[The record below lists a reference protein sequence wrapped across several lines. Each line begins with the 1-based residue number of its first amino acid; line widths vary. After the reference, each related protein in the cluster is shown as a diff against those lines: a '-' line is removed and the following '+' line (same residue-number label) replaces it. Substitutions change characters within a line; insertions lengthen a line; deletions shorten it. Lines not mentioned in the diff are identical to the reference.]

1 MKIENTS
8 IEYKAPVYLLNY
20 DHLGV
25 IMWKPEALETILNQ
39 EINRLNKYD
48 YFTVEWDHEVFTYDY
63 LAEKEP
69 ELFEKMKKALLDYK
83 GRLGIGSC
91 TYGQPLSTFINEESN
106 IRQLTLARKTL
117 INRFHKSPVFYI
129 MSEHA
134 FHAQLP
140 QILLQ
145 CGFKGALLR
154 THFMMYG
161 YNPEFNAPVVR
172 WTGMDG
178 SGIPAIPTYKDQ
190 PVFIGKEEQPIDA
203 SEPKYGA
210 VTLDNRILLD
220 SPVRY
225 DATLEEFRARFEKK
239 IGRLVASRVDDP
251 RQLEEIIPC
260 HNAGTGYIW
269 TLGDEVM
276 KKLPEPETTLHTEP
290 EDFNVRMPWGFCG
303 NWMLNRSREAE
314 VKVLTAERLCAMAGL
329 LGDISEEDALEGV
342 WKKLLVG
349 QHHDIQIVGIEEDA
363 HRYLDAAVSGADAL
377 IKKKEEFIGKNCGV
391 GDGKMVVFNPL
402 QWERREWIDYDA
414 GFMACVPGLGFKT
427 FEAKDR
433 ICLSAMEWHSERNML
448 ITPYYHVT
456 FGENGGIRRLL
467 DVHGRRE
474 VLETDRLS
482 GVLTGDIDGV
492 TCVSSGR
499 TEVILEAQR
508 AIVKETGAIGTVEYV
523 MEWIFYD
530 SLKRIDWKCTI
541 NTHREKIGLSSEDR
555 GDDKSAFLHE
565 KKLRLRFYPAVSRH
579 AFGVRDL
586 PFAVSA
592 TKNRYING
600 NYWTALADGDYGFA
614 IFNKGL
620 MGSIIEEDGAFSVP
634 VAFSMYY
641 VWDGCLDG
649 VKVSENSVSSMT
661 EGSVNDG
668 PHFMQGEYRYELGIL
683 PYEGGWQQA
692 EIHKKALEYNFP
704 CVAFR
709 VKQRGGGRGNEWV
722 PLRVR
727 SNTAIL
733 SALYSKEGALYARFY
748 ENQGKRDKVTL
759 QWDGAAVRLKEV
771 DMLEN
776 EQAWQGDELILEPWQ
791 IRTVKLE
798 R

>member
-8 IEYKAPVYLLNY
+8 EQKTPAYILNY

-39 EINRLNKYD
+39 EINRLDKYD

-106 IRQLTLARKTL
+106 IRQLTVARKTL
-117 INRFHKSPVFYI
+117 IDRFHKTPAFYI

-140 QILLQ
+140 QILLK

-161 YNPEFNAPVVR
+161 YNPECNASVVR
-172 WTGMDG
+172 WTGIDK
-178 SGIPAIPTYKDQ
+178 SAIPAIPTYKGQ
-190 PVFIGKEEQPIDA
+190 AVFIGREKQSIGA
-203 SEPKYGA
+203 LEPKYGA

-220 SPVRY
+220 SPARY
-225 DATLEEFRARFEKK
+225 NAALEEFRTRFENE
-239 IGRLVASRVDDP
+239 IGTLVASRADDP

-260 HNAGTGYIW
+260 HRADTGYIW
-269 TLGDEVM
+269 TLGEEVM
-276 KKLPEPETTLHTEP
+276 KRLPAPETAFYTEP
-290 EDFNVRMPWGFCG
+290 EDFNARMPWGFCG

-314 VKVLTAERLCAMAGL
+314 VKVLIAERLCAMACL
-329 LGDISEEDALEGV
+329 LGDINDGEAVEEA

-363 HRYLDAAVSGADAL
+363 HTYLDAAVSGAEAL
-377 IKKKEEFIGKNCGV
+377 IKKKLEFIRANCDV
-391 GDGKMVVFNPL
+391 GDGEVLVFNPL
-402 QWERREWIDYDA
+402 QWDRTEWIDYDT
-414 GFMACVPGLGFKT
+414 GFTACVPGLGFKALGT
-427 FEAKDR
+427 KDR
-433 ICLSAMEWHSERNML
+433 HGLSAMEWHPEKNML
-448 ITPYYHVT
+448 TTPYYHAT
-456 FGENGGIRRLL
+456 FGENGGIKSLRDAHSRRDL
-467 DVHGRRE
+467 
-474 VLETDRLS
+474 LETDRLS
-482 GVLTGDIDGV
+482 GVLTGDIDGS

-499 TEVILEAQR
+499 AEVILETQR
-508 AIVKETGAIGTVEYV
+508 ARIKETGLVGTVEYV
-523 MEWIFYD
+523 MEWIFYN

-565 KKLRLRFYPAVSRH
+565 KKLRLRFYPAVSPC
-579 AFGVRDL
+579 AAAVRDL
-586 PFAVSA
+586 PFAVSV
-592 TKNRYING
+592 TGDRYING
-600 NYWTALADGDYGFA
+600 NYWTALADDEHGLA
-614 IFNKGL
+614 LFNKGL
-620 MGSIIEEDGAFSVP
+620 MGSIREEDGAFSVP

-649 VKVSENSVSSMT
+649 VKVSDHSVSSMT

-683 PYEGGWQQA
+683 PYEGDWKQA
-692 EIHKKALEYNFP
+692 GIHKRALEYNFP
-704 CVAFR
+704 CVA
-709 VKQRGGGRGNEWV
+709 VGLKQGNGGGGNEWT

-727 SNTAIL
+727 SNAAIL
-733 SALYSKEGALYARFY
+733 SALYFSKGDIYVRFY
-748 ENQGKRDKVTL
+748 ENQGESDKVIL
-759 QWDGAAVRLKEV
+759 ELDGAAVQLKEV
-771 DMLEN
+771 DMLEA
-776 EQAWQGDELILEPWQ
+776 EQTWQGDELILKPWQ
-791 IRTVKLE
+791 ICTVKLE